1 MTRSRRTEVAL
12 ATAALCAASF
22 LTDLFLFFT
31 YLGSHPTK
39 PNAALG
45 FVRALNNH
53 GSYVYLTDTEST
65 GLVLL
70 GDVFFVG
77 FFAAFAILPKDPSLA
92 PPGTARWLAHL
103 YVAKDNFGDNSTP
116 RQKAVFLCALLFY
129 LAVIWLA
136 GPILVRFMVSRG
148 IVWWDFCG
156 PASL

>member
-12 ATAALCAASF
+12 AAAALCAASF
-22 LTDLFLFFT
+22 LTDLCLFSYYF
-31 YLGSHPTK
+31 SSRPAK

-70 GDVFFVG
+70 GDVFIVG

-92 PPGTARWLAHL
+92 PPGTARWLAHF
-103 YVAKDNFGDNSTP
+103 YVAKDDLDNPAP
-116 RQKAVFLCALLFY
+116 RQKAIFLCSLLFY

-136 GPILVRFMVSRG
+136 GPVIVRFMVSRG
-148 IVWWDFCG
+148 IVWWDFCR
-156 PASL
+156 PLSL